1 MQIHLGMDIRQTNW
15 PSRHKGA
22 PGGLRGS
29 NIQKSGE
36 AVKRLDRL
44 AQERDLC
51 ACAGAGHCSEFAP
64 VNIHSKL
71 HFRLN
76 IITFSRNSNLHSS
89 SGGKKPF
96 RFKFACK
103 ISQIFEIMYSL
114 CSAGAGNPGN
124 HAHD

>member
-1 MQIHLGMDIRQTNW
+1 M
-15 PSRHKGA
+15 
-22 PGGLRGS
+22 RGS
-29 NIQKSGE
+29 VVGEGGRRGGWLVKS
-36 AVKRLDRL
+36 AR
-44 AQERDLC
+44 C
-51 ACAGAGHCSEFAP
+51 ACAGAGHFSEFAP

-76 IITFSRNSNLHSS
+76 IITFSRNSNLYSS

-114 CSAGAGNPGN
+114 CIAGAGNPGN